1 MHNTKPALTDDACVQ
16 KLEQAETVVRHLR
29 KEVKQKHEA
38 VDVLAAQADSFEAS
52 SNTPLLTPRELRALR
67 FPKKGAA
74 SAIESSVPAAAE
86 ATSDDA
92 GSNTA
97 ELSPRELRAQRFP
110 KSSKRLHIPKL
121 LDESADKAKMSYV
134 QGPIAAF
141 QRTLSELSD
150 ADPKSPIAALHRTL
164 SEMSDADPQSPIAVL
179 HRTLSCPNSPIQD
192 MTIAAFH
199 RTLSGMSAGSA

>member
-1 MHNTKPALTDDACVQ
+1 MHNTEPALTDDACVQ
-16 KLEQAETVVRHLR
+16 KLEQAETVVHHLR

-38 VDVLAAQADSFEAS
+38 ADVLTAQADSFEAS
-52 SNTPLLTPRELRALR
+52 SSTPLLSPRELRALR
-67 FPKKGAA
+67 FPNKGAA

-86 ATSDDA
+86 ATSDDTS
-92 GSNTA
+92 SNTA
-97 ELSPRELRAQRFP
+97 ERSPRELRAQRFP
-110 KSSKRLHIPKL
+110 KRLVIPKFF
-121 LDESADKAKMSYV
+121 DESADKAGMSYI

-150 ADPKSPIAALHRTL
+150 ADPKSPIAAFQRTL
-164 SEMSDADPQSPIAVL
+164 SELSDADPQSPIAVL